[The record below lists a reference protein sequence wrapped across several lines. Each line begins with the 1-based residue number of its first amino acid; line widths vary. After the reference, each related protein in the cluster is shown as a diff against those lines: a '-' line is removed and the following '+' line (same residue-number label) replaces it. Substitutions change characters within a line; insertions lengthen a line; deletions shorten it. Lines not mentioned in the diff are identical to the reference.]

1 MFTDTPVIKL
11 LADRPAIRAVDTYEN
26 LGNPP
31 MVDPRLY
38 FDFHAIAE
46 DFLMGLEG

>member
-11 LADRPAIRAVDTYEN
+11 LANRPAIRAVDAYKN

-31 MVDPRLY
+31 MVDPRLHL
-38 FDFHAIAE
+38 DLHAIVE
-46 DFLMGLEG
+46 DFLMGVEG